1 MPAQRTFPITRDAEV
16 RCVLIHE
23 PMNLNTNRG
32 GPLLVGIQHLTN
44 IRGGLREKNL
54 PRPKRGSARRWMRYI
69 RRRAGTHLLAFTRHV
84 ECFDQHVQHAER
96 RMIFLRPSLEHG
108 EGEMKEG

>member
-1 MPAQRTFPITRDAEV
+1 MQRTLPVWGDAEV
-16 RCVLIHE
+16 RCALIHE
-23 PMNLNTNRG
+23 PMNLNTNRS
-32 GPLLVGIQHLTN
+32 GPLLVRIQHLPD

-54 PRPKRGSARRWMRYI
+54 PRPKRRSARRWVRCGAA
-69 RRRAGTHLLAFTRHV
+69 RGTHLLAFTRHV